1 MTKNNNAFSLAGKK
15 GLILGLAN
23 ENSIAWGCTQLAH
36 QMGAELVVSCLNDKA
51 RRFVEP
57 LTGPLGVDLVGCNV
71 EEDGELV
78 AVRVRVVLQDIDDGL
93 KELGLLAHQ
102 RQLLLELLDA
112 LFGRLVVGV
121 RHGDA
126 PAGAHRSPL
135 APILPTMFTQPY
147 QNGGAALNAIT
158 GLSLF
163 VGELAFFNL
172 LDQCQFKSQ
181 RVIALCPFHTLSHR
195 VLH

>member
-1 MTKNNNAFSLAGKK
+1 M
-15 GLILGLAN
+15 
-23 ENSIAWGCTQLAH
+23 
-36 QMGAELVVSCLNDKA
+36 
-51 RRFVEP
+51 
-57 LTGPLGVDLVGCNV
+57 
-71 EEDGELV
+71 
-78 AVRVRVVLQDIDDGL
+78 LQYIDDGL

-102 RQLLLELLDA
+102 RQLLLEFLDT
-112 LFGRLVVGV
+112 LFGRLVVVV

-158 GLSLF
+158 RLSLF

-172 LDQCQFKSQ
+172 LDQRQFKSQ

-195 VLH
+195 ALRLCGGKV